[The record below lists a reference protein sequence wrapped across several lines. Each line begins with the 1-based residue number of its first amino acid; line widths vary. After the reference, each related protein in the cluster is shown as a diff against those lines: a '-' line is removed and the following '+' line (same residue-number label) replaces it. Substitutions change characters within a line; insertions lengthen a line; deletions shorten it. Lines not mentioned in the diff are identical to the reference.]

1 MNASSPAVSG
11 ARYDDRPRSVTRPIV
26 TTMILIILLFMI
38 IRDVLARR
46 RRPAAALLPEPGTA
60 PPQPMPRD

>member
-26 TTMILIILLFMI
+26 TTVILIMLVLMI
-38 IRDVLARR
+38 VRDVLARR
-46 RRPAAALLPEPGTA
+46 PLPEPGTA

>member
-26 TTMILIILLFMI
+26 TTAILIMLAFMI
-38 IRDVLARR
+38 VRDVLARR
-46 RRPAAALLPEPGTA
+46 RRPAEKLVPEPGSA
-60 PPQPMPRD
+60 PPQPPA